1 MNMSDLSLLHSGYHH
16 ETLRTWQVS
25 KTITKKA
32 LIYPI
37 FISDQDDLQEP
48 IKSLPGQ
55 FRWGVGKIESFLG
68 PLVQKGLSSI
78 MVFGVPKNITK
89 DSRGSAAD
97 DPQGPVIRAIKLVR
111 EKFPNVVV
119 SCDVCLCAYTS
130 SGHCGLLHEDGSLD
144 SPSSCDRLAE
154 VSLNYAKAG
163 CHVLVPSDMMDG
175 RVKAIKRKLTEE
187 KIAHK
192 CSVMSMS
199 SKYASA
205 YYGPFRDACQTS
217 SEFGN
222 RKAYQLPPGSRGLA
236 IKATLRDH
244 KEGADFLLVKPMMPY
259 LDMIRET
266 SLLVPETPIATYQ
279 VSGEYAMLWHAAE
292 AGVFT
297 LKDGVMEGLLGA
309 LRAGATILIT
319 YYTPQLLDWIEE

>member
-1 MNMSDLSLLHSGYHH
+1 MSDLSLLHSGYHH
-16 ETLRTWQVS
+16 ATLREWQVG
-25 KTITKKA
+25 KTISKSC

-37 FISDQDDLQEP
+37 FVSDQDDLQEP
-48 IKSLPGQ
+48 IASLPGQ
-55 FRWGVGKIESFLG
+55 FRWGINKLEGFFK
-68 PLVQKGLSSI
+68 PLVAKGLKSI
-78 MVFGVPKNITK
+78 MIFGVPKNITK
-89 DSRGSAAD
+89 DGRGSAAD
-97 DPQGPVIRAIKLVR
+97 DPNGPVIRAIKLFR
-111 EKFPNVVV
+111 EKFPEIVVT
-119 SCDVCLCAYTS
+119 CDVCLCAYTS
-130 SGHCGLLHEDGSLD
+130 SGHCGLLHDDGSLD
-144 SPSSCDRLAE
+144 SPASSDRLAE
-154 VSLNYAKAG
+154 VSLHYAQAG

-175 RVKAIKRKLTEE
+175 RVKAIKAKLLEN

-199 SKYASA
+199 SKYASSF
-205 YYGPFRDACQTS
+205 YGPFRDACQTS

-236 IKATLRDH
+236 IKSTLRDH
-244 KEGADFLLVKPMMPY
+244 REGADFLLVKPMLPY

-279 VSGEYAMLWHAAE
+279 VSGEYAMLWHAAQ

-297 LKDGVMEGLLGA
+297 LKDGVMESLMGA

-319 YYTPQLLDWIEE
+319 YYTPDLLDWLD